1 MKEEDQEEDTCSWMV
16 EEDQEEDACSFWG
29 HHKEQREK

>member
-1 MKEEDQEEDTCSWMV
+1 MTEEDQEEDACSWMV

-29 HHKEQREK
+29 HHKEQRGK